1 MPTYR
6 ITIVRTNLPKS
17 SNLNDELQ
25 FFSKSLGLFDSKRD
39 KEKSCFRIFIQLLK
53 TKAPLSS
60 DEIAEKSHL
69 SRGTV
74 IYHIHN
80 LVERGIVKEEKNRY
94 LLIDTNLQNV
104 IARMETEIARALD
117 DLKEI
122 ARKID
127 REI

>member
-1 MPTYR
+1 MPTYK
-6 ITIVRTNLPKS
+6 ITIVRTNLPRS
-17 SNLNDELQ
+17 NNLNDELQ

-53 TKAPLSS
+53 TKSPLSS

-127 REI
+127 MEI

>member
-1 MPTYR
+1 MPR
-6 ITIVRTNLPKS
+6 NN
-17 SNLNDELQ
+17 NLNDELL

-53 TKAPLSS
+53 TKSPLSS
-60 DEIAEKSHL
+60 DEIAEKSNL

-94 LLIDTNLQNV
+94 LLIDINLQNV
-104 IARMETEIARALD
+104 ISRMETDIARALD

-122 ARKID
+122 AKKID
-127 REI
+127 KEI